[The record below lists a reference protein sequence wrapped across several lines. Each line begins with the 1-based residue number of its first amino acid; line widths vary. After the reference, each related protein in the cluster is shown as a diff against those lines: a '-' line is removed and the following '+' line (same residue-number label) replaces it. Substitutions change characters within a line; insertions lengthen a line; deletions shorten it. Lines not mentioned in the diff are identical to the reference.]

1 MNGEFFQMIIL
12 SGKDIKKSYG
22 IDTIIEGVT
31 FTVQETDKVGVV
43 GVNGAGKSTLF
54 KILTGEIERDG
65 GDIFVG
71 KDIKLAYMSQ
81 DFEFQSDN
89 SIWDELLTVYTHLIN
104 MEDRIKILENEI
116 SELSHG
122 GESELLDSKLKTYSD
137 LQHRFEE
144 QNGFGYKSQIRGILK
159 GLGFSQEDYAKPI
172 NTLSGGQKTRIAL
185 GKILLTK
192 NDILML
198 DEPTNYLDIE
208 SVQWLEDFLKN
219 YKGALLIISH
229 DRYFLDMVTNRTFE
243 MENKRLNEYGGNYSK
258 YVEKKEEAR
267 EQLLKDYELQQKD
280 IERQQ
285 AIITRFRQYNREKSI
300 RQAESREKALDRLDK
315 IDKPENL
322 PKNVKFKF
330 DTKFRSGNDV
340 LIVDNLAKTYDRQL
354 FSNVSFEIK
363 RGEKVALLG
372 PNGIGKTTLMKIIL
386 GRVIQDS
393 GDIKLGTQVYTG
405 YYEQEH
411 EHLNMNSL
419 AIDEI
424 WDEFTSL
431 NQTEIRTK
439 LAAFLFEG
447 EDVFKEVFKLSGGE
461 RSRLALLK
469 LMLSS
474 SNFLLMDEPTNHLDI
489 PSKEVLEAALANYT
503 GTVLLISHDRYFLN
517 KVATKIIDLT
527 KEGCITYPGNYD
539 YYINKKNALLAAN
552 ADLQI
557 KNNIGETS
565 SPLKTDWHKAKEE
578 KSNLKKQQ
586 KRYETIE
593 SDIENCEK
601 RIKQI
606 DESMTQPEIFSDH
619 IKCGELHE
627 ETENLKTELENL
639 YEEWDELSQ
648 LLD

>member
-1 MNGEFFQMIIL
+1 MIIL

-31 FTVQETDKVGVV
+31 FTVQENDKVGIV

-54 KILTGEIERDG
+54 KILTGDIERDG

-104 MEDRIKILENEI
+104 MEERIKTLENEI
-116 SELSHG
+116 SKLSSH
-122 GESELLDSKLKTYSD
+122 GESEALDSKLKAYSD
-137 LQHRFEE
+137 LQHRFED

-159 GLGFSQEDYAKPI
+159 GLGFSQEDYDKPI

-229 DRYFLDMVTNRTFE
+229 DRYFLDVVTNRTFE
-243 MENKRLNEYGGNYSK
+243 MENKRLNEYNGNYSK
-258 YVEKKEEAR
+258 YVERKEEAR

-285 AIITRFRQYNREKSI
+285 AIIARFRQYNREKSI

-340 LIVDNLAKTYDRQL
+340 LIVDHLAKAYDRQL
-354 FSNVSFEIK
+354 FSDASFEIK

-386 GRVIQDS
+386 GRVVQDS
-393 GDIKLGTQVYTG
+393 GEIKLGTQVYTG

-419 AIDEI
+419 VIDEI

-469 LMLSS
+469 LMLSN

-489 PSKEVLEAALANYT
+489 PSKEVLEAALENYS

-539 YYINKKNALLAAN
+539 YYINKKDALIAAN
-552 ADLQI
+552 ADLQT
-557 KNNIGETS
+557 KADMDEPS
-565 SPLKTDWHKAKEE
+565 SKLKTDWHKAKEE
-578 KSNLKKQQ
+578 KANLKKQQ

-593 SDIENCEK
+593 SDIESCEN
-601 RIKQI
+601 RIKEI
-606 DESMTQPEIFSDH
+606 NELMAQPEVFSDH
-619 IKCGELHE
+619 VKCASYTKEVE
-627 ETENLKTELENL
+627 DLKIELENL

-648 LLD
+648 LFG

>member
-1 MNGEFFQMIIL
+1 MIIL

-31 FTVQETDKVGVV
+31 FTVQETDKIGVV

-65 GDIFVG
+65 GDIFIG

-89 SIWDELLTVYTHLIN
+89 SIWDELLTVYAHLIG
-104 MEDRIKILENEI
+104 MEKRIEALENEI
-116 SELSHG
+116 STFSQG
-122 GESELLDSKLKTYSD
+122 GESEALDSKLKAYAD

-159 GLGFSQEDYAKPI
+159 GLGFSQEDYEKPI

-198 DEPTNYLDIE
+198 DEPTNYLDID

-243 MENKRLNEYGGNYSK
+243 MENKRLNEYGGSYSK

-300 RQAESREKALDRLDK
+300 RQAESREKALER
-315 IDKPENL
+315 IDKVDRPENL

-340 LIVDNLAKTYDRQL
+340 LIVDNLAKAYDRLL

-386 GRVIQDS
+386 DRVVQNS
-393 GDIKLGTQVYTG
+393 GNIKLGTQVYTG

-411 EHLNMNSL
+411 EHLNMNNIV
-419 AIDEI
+419 IDEI

-489 PSKEVLEAALANYT
+489 PSKEVLESALSNYS

-539 YYINKKNALLAAN
+539 YYINKKNALLAEN

-557 KNNIGETS
+557 ETDVDELS
-565 SPLKTDWHKAKEE
+565 SKLKTDWHKAKEE
-578 KSNLKKQQ
+578 KSTLKKQQ

-593 SDIENCEK
+593 SDIEKCEN
-601 RIKQI
+601 QI
-606 DESMTQPEIFSDH
+606 REINELMTQPEIFSDH
-619 IKCGELHE
+619 IRCASCNKEAE
-627 ETENLKTELENL
+627 DLKIELENL
-639 YEEWDELSQ
+639 YEEWDELNQ
-648 LLD
+648 LFN